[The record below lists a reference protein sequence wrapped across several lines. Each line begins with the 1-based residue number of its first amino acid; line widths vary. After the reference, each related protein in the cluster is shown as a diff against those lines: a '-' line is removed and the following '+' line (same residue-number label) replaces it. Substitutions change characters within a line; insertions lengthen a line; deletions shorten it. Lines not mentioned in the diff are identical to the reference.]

1 MHFTVFRKKKK
12 KKNGLKY
19 PCCTTATVVKIILR
33 CTYGLEII
41 HYEVWRVIVILRAQ
55 KKKKRRKTFP
65 FTSATL

>member
-1 MHFTVFRKKKK
+1 MTPTLSCILLFSAKKK

-41 HYEVWRVIVILRAQ
+41 HYEV
-55 KKKKRRKTFP
+55 
-65 FTSATL
+65 